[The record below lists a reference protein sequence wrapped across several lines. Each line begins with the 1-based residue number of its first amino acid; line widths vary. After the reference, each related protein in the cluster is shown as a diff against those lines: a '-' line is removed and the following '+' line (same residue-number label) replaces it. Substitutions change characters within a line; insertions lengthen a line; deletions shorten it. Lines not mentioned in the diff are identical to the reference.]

1 MNIKVFHASDLHYC
15 EKHLK
20 WVDQAFGFACD
31 EAIARHA
38 EVAILSG
45 DSFDASVN
53 LHEPA
58 VTAFFSRIRRLADHM
73 PVCVLQGTQSHDRP
87 GSLTPLRFLGGKFPI
102 LVADRI
108 SQAAWNGGKWIQS
121 EGWAFDEAPAGS
133 RILLSLLPSV
143 NKGAVAASVGADNAS
158 EQVGELILSLCK
170 GWAGGN
176 LAARAAEIPTA
187 IVTHGT
193 VNGSVTECA
202 SALVSMDHEFTSGTL
217 FAGETSAVLIGHIH
231 AAQEFRNCDR
241 VIAYPGSITKLIYGH
256 RGKSGFLMW
265 DVRHDGASYTFHDTP
280 CRDLVEIDF
289 TGAPDMNTL
298 ARAAASCD
306 GQYIRL
312 RFSIDEGHRASVDKR
327 AILEMFG
334 AAADVKIEARI
345 NPIQRQRSAG
355 IVQATSVAERL
366 AAWCDYTNTDPAPLL
381 ERLAQLEAVHV
392 DDITKEIAA

>member
-1 MNIKVFHASDLHYC
+1 MNAEI
-15 EKHLK
+15 
-20 WVDQAFGFACD
+20 
-31 EAIARHA
+31 AI
-38 EVAILSG
+38 ISG
-45 DSFDASVN
+45 DSFDATVS

-58 VTAFFSRIRRLADHM
+58 VNAYFSRIRMLLDHM
-73 PVCVLQGTQSHDRP
+73 PVAVLAGTQSHDRP
-87 GSLTPLRFLGGKFPI
+87 GSLAPLRFLGGKFPI

-108 SQAAWNGGKWIQS
+108 SQAAWDGEKWIQS
-121 EGWAFDEAPAGS
+121 AGWAFDERPTGS

-143 NKGAVAASVGADNAS
+143 NKGAVAASVGADHAS

-170 GWAGGN
+170 GWAANN
-176 LAARAAEIPTA
+176 LEAREALIPTA

-217 FAGETSAVLIGHIH
+217 FAGEASAVLIGHIH
-231 AAQEFRNCDR
+231 AAQEFRNGDR

-280 CRDLVEIDF
+280 SRDLVEIDF
-289 TGAPDMNTL
+289 SGAPDMDVL
-298 ARAAASCD
+298 ARAAESCE

-312 RFSIDEGHRASVDKR
+312 RFAVDEEHRASVDKR
-327 AILEMFG
+327 AILEMFAG
-334 AAADVKIEARI
+334 AADVKIEARI
-345 NPIQRQRSAG
+345 NPIQRQRTAG
-355 IVQATSVAERL
+355 IVQANSVADRL
-366 AAWCDYTNTDPAPLL
+366 RAWCEYTNTEPGPLL